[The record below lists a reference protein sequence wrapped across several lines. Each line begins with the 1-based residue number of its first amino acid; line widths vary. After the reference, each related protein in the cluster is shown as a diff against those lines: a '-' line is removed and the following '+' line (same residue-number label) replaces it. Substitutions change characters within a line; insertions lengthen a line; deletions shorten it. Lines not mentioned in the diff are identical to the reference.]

1 MVLRQ
6 SAASLAGTG
15 WRGSLGSATTV
26 SGELCWIAVITVGGS
41 SCTGSSAACRA
52 VTEHRPQATARTVRG
67 KRVRTDAAPET
78 KETDMRIPEKSIGE
92 EAW

>member
-1 MVLRQ
+1 M
-6 SAASLAGTG
+6 
-15 WRGSLGSATTV
+15 
-26 SGELCWIAVITVGGS
+26 
-41 SCTGSSAACRA
+41 
-52 VTEHRPQATARTVRG
+52 EHRPQATARADKG